1 MPTGAETQTD
11 PRYRAVHAYL
21 SDEAHAMWQ
30 DVSTDF
36 GVSVSGLIE
45 AMGIDLAKPVDER
58 ILGPRLD
65 VLVARA
71 RRVDAARR
79 RRAGRRPPPASTS
92 SAPTT
97 G

>member
-1 MPTGAETQTD
+1 VPSVPSDTETATE

-21 SDEAHAMWQ
+21 SDDAHAIWQ
-30 DVSTDF
+30 DVSTDY

-45 AMGIDLAKPVDER
+45 AMGIDLAKPTDER

-65 VLVARA
+65 ALVTRA

-79 RRAGRRPPPASTS
+79 RRAGRRPAS
-92 SAPTT
+92 
-97 G
+97 